1 MIVIVLEVPRMN
13 TRNSVSRNSLQ
24 KEFSLDA
31 ASFPAH
37 RSFSEKT
44 VHRNQN
50 PTTSIQQSRPHTISQ
65 YSSSV
70 FSEKNELLGSNTTSF

>member
-37 RSFSEKT
+37 ESFPEKT
-44 VHRNQN
+44 VHRKLKP
-50 PTTSIQQSRPHTISQ
+50 PTGIQKSRPHTISQ

-70 FSEKNELLGSNTTSF
+70 FSEKNELLGSNTTS